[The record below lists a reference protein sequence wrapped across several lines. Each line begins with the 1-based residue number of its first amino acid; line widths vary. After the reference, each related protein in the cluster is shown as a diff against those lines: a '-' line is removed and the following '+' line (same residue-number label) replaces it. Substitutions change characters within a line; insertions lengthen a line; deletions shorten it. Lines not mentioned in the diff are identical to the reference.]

1 MIRAGRQI
9 LDAQSDYVNELNVFP
24 VPDGDTGT
32 NMNLTFT
39 SGLDAVKDLS
49 YDSVSDV
56 AKDLSKGLL
65 MGARGNSGVIL
76 SQLFRGFSQAIK
88 NKETINGKEL
98 AAAFTNSAKLAY
110 DAIMK
115 PQEGTILTVAREAAE
130 AGELAAE
137 SSDDAAFV
145 MKAVYEAGQVS
156 LENTPELLPILKEV
170 GVVDSGGQ
178 GLLYI
183 YQGFSSIL
191 NEEDID
197 LDNIDDQKVDT
208 IDVKELAHQ
217 QDHLSSSAMSTE
229 DIEFGFC
236 TEIMVRIGDGDAAET
251 FDYDTFRNHLADFG
265 DSLLVV
271 ADEEVAKV
279 HIHTEQPGEIMNYG
293 QRFGT
298 LMKIKVDN
306 MREQHRELKEKQS
319 QSTEA
324 ASHKKKDYAVI
335 AVASGSGMKDLFE
348 NFGVDYVIEGGQTM
362 NPSTNDFLLA
372 IEKVNARKVILLP
385 NNSNIF
391 MAAQQAA
398 ENAQAEAVVVPTKNI
413 SQGLASMLAFNP
425 GASLEENQ
433 DLMSEE
439 MTYVLNGE
447 ITYAVRDTRIKDM
460 DIKKN
465 DYMGLVD
472 GDVILSEK
480 KIARA
485 AEKTLEAMISE
496 DSELVTIIF
505 GDSVTEDDAQA
516 LAETIQNKHKN
527 MEIEVYNGQQPVYS
541 YTFSVE

>member
-1 MIRAGRQI
+1 
-9 LDAQSDYVNELNVFP
+9 
-24 VPDGDTGT
+24 
-32 NMNLTFT
+32 
-39 SGLDAVKDLS
+39 
-49 YDSVSDV
+49 
-56 AKDLSKGLL
+56 
-65 MGARGNSGVIL
+65 
-76 SQLFRGFSQAIK
+76 
-88 NKETINGKEL
+88 
-98 AAAFTNSAKLAY
+98 
-110 DAIMK
+110 
-115 PQEGTILTVAREAAE
+115 
-130 AGELAAE
+130 
-137 SSDDAAFV
+137 
-145 MKAVYEAGQVS
+145 
-156 LENTPELLPILKEV
+156 
-170 GVVDSGGQ
+170 
-178 GLLYI
+178 
-183 YQGFSSIL
+183 
-191 NEEDID
+191 
-197 LDNIDDQKVDT
+197 
-208 IDVKELAHQ
+208 
-217 QDHLSSSAMSTE
+217 
-229 DIEFGFC
+229 
-236 TEIMVRIGDGDAAET
+236 
-251 FDYDTFRNHLADFG
+251 
-265 DSLLVV
+265 
-271 ADEEVAKV
+271 
-279 HIHTEQPGEIMNYG
+279 
-293 QRFGT
+293 
-298 LMKIKVDN
+298 
-306 MREQHRELKEKQS
+306 
-319 QSTEA
+319 
-324 ASHKKKDYAVI
+324 
-335 AVASGSGMKDLFE
+335 MKDLFE

>member
-1 MIRAGRQI
+1 MIRVSRQI

-49 YDSVSDV
+49 YESVSDV

-88 NKETINGKEL
+88 DKVTINGKDL

-137 SSDDAAFV
+137 STDDASVV

-191 NEEDID
+191 NGEEID
-197 LDNIDDQKVDT
+197 LANMDDQKVDT

-217 QDHLSSSAMSTE
+217 QDHMSSAAMNTE

-236 TEIMVRIGDGDAAET
+236 TEIMIRIGDGETEET

-279 HIHTEQPGEIMNYG
+279 HIHTERPGEIMNYG

-298 LMKIKVDN
+298 LIKVKADN
-306 MREQHRELKEKQS
+306 MREQHRELKEKQK
-319 QSTEA
+319 QSA
-324 ASHKKKDYAVI
+324 GPVSNKKKDYAVI
-335 AVASGSGMKDLFE
+335 AVASGSGMRDLFE

-372 IEKVNARKVILLP
+372 IEKVNAKKVILLP

-398 ENAQAEAVVVPTKNI
+398 ENAPNEAVVVPTKNI

-425 GASLEENQ
+425 EASLEENQ
-433 DLMSEE
+433 ELMSEE

-447 ITYAVRDTRIKDM
+447 VTYAVRDTRIKEM
-460 DIKKN
+460 NIKKN

-472 GDVILSEK
+472 GDVVISEK
-480 KIARA
+480 NLASA
-485 AEKTLEAMISE
+485 AEKTVEAMISE
-496 DSELVTIIF
+496 DSELVTIIY
-505 GDSVTEDDAQA
+505 GDSVTEDDAEA
-516 LAETIQNKHKN
+516 LADTIKKKHKTI
-527 MEIEVYNGQQPVYS
+527 EIEVYNGQQPVYS